1 MSSIAITGAAR
12 RSTQRPESAR
22 QERDQFTVLDAR
34 TLAERSRVRRARVIG
49 LVAGA
54 VLAASLAT
62 VAIGQDLVA
71 SQQVRLDN
79 ARQQLAQSIADEQQ
93 LQLRRAQLESPARIL
108 QIAEHQLH
116 MIAPSSVNYLAP
128 VSIGATLGGSGS
140 STNASSTFQTHR
152 AG

>member
-12 RSTQRPESAR
+12 PTTSRSEAAQRE
-22 QERDQFTVLDAR
+22 QFTVLDAR
-34 TLAERSRVRRARVIG
+34 ALAERSRLRRARMSA

-79 ARQQLAQSIADEQQ
+79 ARQQLAQSVAAEQQ

-108 QIAEHQLH
+108 QIAEHELH
-116 MIAPSSVNYLAP
+116 MIAPSSVTYLAP
-128 VSIGATLGGSGS
+128 VSIGSTLGGSPS
-140 STNASSTFQTHR
+140 QAKARSASQAHQAR
-152 AG
+152 

>member
-12 RSTQRPESAR
+12 RTTSRPEAAR
-22 QERDQFTVLDAR
+22 QGREQLTVLDAR
-34 TLAERSRVRRARVIG
+34 TLAERSRLRRARVIA

-79 ARQQLAQSIADEQQ
+79 ARQQLAQSVADEQQ

-116 MIAPSSVNYLAP
+116 MIAPSSVSYLAP
-128 VSIGATLGGSGS
+128 VSIGATLGGSPLGANGR
-140 STNASSTFQTHR
+140 STSQAHP